1 MGWEM
6 CIRDRDGN
14 DLKNEL
20 RLAGSGYLNN
30 QSKTP
35 SVGNELDDLLGKLG

>member
-1 MGWEM
+1 M
-6 CIRDRDGN
+6 IFTQDGN

-20 RLAGSGYLNN
+20 RLAGRGYLNN

-35 SVGNELDDLLGKLG
+35 AVGNELDDLLGKLG